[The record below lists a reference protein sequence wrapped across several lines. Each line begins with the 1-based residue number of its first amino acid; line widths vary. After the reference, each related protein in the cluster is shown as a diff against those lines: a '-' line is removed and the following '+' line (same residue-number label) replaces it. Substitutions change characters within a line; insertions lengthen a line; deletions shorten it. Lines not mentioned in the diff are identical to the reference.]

1 MLENR
6 RKLLKGIVEVTAV
19 LGAALLMPKLAFAKW
34 SKAFD
39 AETTES
45 AMTGMF
51 NNTETIASDKVYL
64 KVPEIAENGA
74 VVPVNVKTDIEN
86 VKSISIVGFKNPQPL
101 ACSFTIPEGTDSDV
115 SIRIRLFETMDVQA
129 IVETHDGKLY
139 SVQKEVKVT
148 IGGCGG

>member
-1 MLENR
+1 MIER
-6 RKLLKGIVEVTAV
+6 RNLLKGILGMTAV
-19 LGAALLMPKLAFAKW
+19 LTTALIIPKIAFAQW

-39 AETTES
+39 ANTTEK

-51 NNTETIASDKVYL
+51 NKTETTKSDKIYL

-74 VVPVNVKTDIEN
+74 VVPVNISTDIPNVKT
-86 VKSISIVGFKNPQPL
+86 ISIVALKNPQPL
-101 ACSFTIPEGTDSDV
+101 ACSFTIPEGTDTDV

-129 IVETHDGKLY
+129 IVETQDGTLY

>member
-1 MLENR
+1 MLDNR
-6 RKLLKGIVEVTAV
+6 RKLLKGLLGATAV
-19 LGAALLMPKLAFAKW
+19 LSAALMIPKLAFAKW

-51 NNTETIASDKVYL
+51 NSTKTMASDKIYL

-129 IVETHDGKLY
+129 IVETHDGKLF

>member
-1 MLENR
+1 MIER
-6 RKLLKGIVEVTAV
+6 RNLLKGILGMTAV
-19 LGAALLMPKLAFAKW
+19 FSAALLIPKLAFAQW

-39 AETTES
+39 ANTTEKAMTDMFNKTETTK
-45 AMTGMF
+45 
-51 NNTETIASDKVYL
+51 SDKIYL

-74 VVPVNVKTDIEN
+74 VVPVNITTDIDNVKT
-86 VKSISIVGFKNPQPL
+86 ISIVALKNPQPL

-129 IVETHDGKLY
+129 IVETHDGTLY

>member
-1 MLENR
+1 MIER
-6 RKLLKGIVEVTAV
+6 RKLLKGILGMTAV
-19 LGAALLMPKLAFAKW
+19 FSTALLIPKLAFAQW

-39 AETTES
+39 ANTTEK

-51 NNTETIASDKVYL
+51 NKTETTTSDKIYL
-64 KVPEIAENGA
+64 KVPQIAENGA
-74 VVPVNVKTDIEN
+74 VVPINVKTDIEN
-86 VKSISIVGFKNPQPL
+86 VKTISIVAVKNPQPL

-129 IVETHDGKLY
+129 IVETQDGTLY

>member
-1 MLENR
+1 MIER
-6 RKLLKGIVEVTAV
+6 RNLLKSILGATAV
-19 LGAALLMPKLAFAKW
+19 LSAALMMPKLAFAKW

-39 AETTES
+39 ANSTEK

-51 NNTETIASDKVYL
+51 NTTETTVSDKIFL
-64 KVPEIAENGA
+64 KVPQIAENGA

-86 VKSISIVGFKNPQPL
+86 VKSISIVAAKNPQPL

-129 IVETHDGKLY
+129 IVETHDGTLY